1 MRSEMYCADK
11 GLILINAPVAER
23 IRMVTKRS
31 HQSCQFVNGEPLG
44 RYSSTNYVSSLRMWF
59 GGTCLDKSCL
69 GAPNVVWR
77 VFVQVSPFQFHQI
90 ILKDGTSS
98 YCNSD
103 SSHRSPS
110 PRTGNEQ
117 LSRSTAKLSGLI
129 FFYII
134 VMAVEIIG
142 GLKSNSL
149 AVLSDAAHLLTDI
162 GGFSISLVSV
172 WASVGKATPHQS
184 FGFSRIEVLGA
195 LLSVQMI
202 WVISGYLIS
211 EAIKRIVH
219 KQSDVNGGLMFAI
232 SAFGFVI
239 NFIMVIW
246 LGHDHAHDHGHGH
259 GHDHGHDVNKE
270 ESSNLVESTS
280 KGKSGRMNINIEGA
294 YLHVISDMIQSIGVM
309 IAGLVIWVK
318 PDWLII
324 DLVCTLISSV
334 FALATTLPMAKNIIS
349 ILMESTPSEFDVVGL
364 KKDLNS
370 INGVDGVHDLHVW
383 AITRGKIVLS
393 CHVIIETNI
402 DSNEILHKVKDL
414 CEGRYGVHHV
424 TAQIESL

>member
-1 MRSEMYCADK
+1 MEHHHIAIPIPVTDHHLPELEMVKASKLKKLCCDRCCYFSK
-11 GLILINAPVAER
+11 QE
-23 IRMVTKRS
+23 
-31 HQSCQFVNGEPLG
+31 H
-44 RYSSTNYVSSLRMWF
+44 
-59 GGTCLDKSCL
+59 
-69 GAPNVVWR
+69 NV
-77 VFVQVSPFQFHQI
+77 
-90 ILKDGTSS
+90 
-98 YCNSD
+98 SD
-103 SSHRSPS
+103 S
-110 PRTGNEQ
+110 EQ
-117 LSRSTAKLSGLI
+117 RSRSTAKLSGLI
-129 FFYII
+129 LFYII
-134 VMAVEIIG
+134 AMAVEIIG

-172 WASVGKATPHQS
+172 WASVGRATPHQS

-202 WVISGYLIS
+202 WVISGYLIF

-259 GHDHGHDVNKE
+259 DHDHDHGHDVNEE

-318 PDWLII
+318 PDWLMV

-334 FALATTLPMAKNIIS
+334 FALATTLPMVKNIIS
-349 ILMESTPSEFDVVGL
+349 ILMESTPSEFDVVSL

-370 INGVDGVHDLHVW
+370 INGVDDVHDLHVW

-424 TAQIESL
+424 TAQIESLSL